1 MAWYTNLGLKH
12 LDGTPVGDE
21 LAGQAILF
29 VNVASFC
36 GYTPQYAGLVA
47 LAKEISKGFTVV
59 GVPCNQFGAQE
70 PGTPDEIA
78 TFCETRFSVTFPLL
92 DKQDVNGADRSALY
106 RHLIGSGPDIKWNFE
121 KILVDRDGVVKARW
135 GSRTRPEDPAIRD
148 AIAPLL

>member
-106 RHLIGSGPDIKWNFE
+106 RHLIGGGPDIKWNFE